1 MPCTIIIYKGPPAG
15 RQREYLRGQGV
26 VNGGG
31 LVISDGSRNLYLIA
45 AAGTL
50 AFDA

>member
-31 LVISDGSRNLYLIA
+31 GLVIRNLYLIA
-45 AAGTL
+45 AL

>member
-31 LVISDGSRNLYLIA
+31 NLYLIA